1 MFGICLLEI
10 RGLFTKWA
18 TFPFL
23 IKNITAFLSQ
33 RRMELS
39 LFVNYRNILNTT
51 LVKRL
56 VTVNM
61 SNVYKIGAHFHKD

>member
-23 IKNITAFLSQ
+23 IKKYHSFSVTEKDGIESFC
-33 RRMELS
+33 ELS
-39 LFVNYRNILNTT
+39 KHTKYYTCEKACN
-51 LVKRL
+51 
-56 VTVNM
+56 
-61 SNVYKIGAHFHKD
+61 G